1 MTPEAFLEEA
11 FALARRAKA
20 SEGTAPFGAVV
31 VKGGT
36 IVGRGLNHAR
46 ARFDPTSHGE
56 TEAIRDACRNLG
68 TLELSDCDLYA
79 SCEPCPLCVATMTM
93 TGIRSLTYGA
103 SAADAPVAFADLPAG
118 LKSRVPVDAV
128 RREAG
133 SPPEARSIPTTQLAR
148 EAGMEVLE
156 TWAREAAGRSER

>member
-11 FALARRAKA
+11 FALAREAKA

-31 VKGGT
+31 VKDGA

-46 ARFDPTSHGE
+46 AHFDPTSHGE

-68 TLELSDCDLYA
+68 TLDLSGCDLYA
-79 SCEPCPLCVATMTM
+79 SCEPCPLCIATMTI
-93 TGIRSLTYGA
+93 TGIGSLTYGA
-103 SAADAPVAFADLPAG
+103 SAADAPVTFATLPPG
-118 LKSRVPVDAV
+118 LKSRVPVDVV

-133 SPPEARSIPTTQLAR
+133 SPPDARSIPTRQLSR
-148 EAGMEVLE
+148 DAGAKVLE
-156 TWAREAAGRSER
+156 DWAKEAEGRR